1 MKNSTWKSRRLE
13 ASNRISR
20 KNRYPFDDR
29 NKYFDEYNDLI
40 HSKAENLQQFKAEQI
55 LKRKATEE

>member
-1 MKNSTWKSRRLE
+1 MKNLSWKSKRI
-13 ASNRISR
+13 AAINRISQR
-20 KNRYPFDDR
+20 NKYPCDDR